1 MRFSLGRQFR
11 EAGVRAGRRGGG
23 VKQLY
28 RKWDLQK
35 WDVQKWDAGLDTEW
49 DARLRGHDK
58 ENK

>member
-23 VKQLY
+23 VKTVLQ
-28 RKWDLQK
+28 KWDLQK
-35 WDVQKWDAGLDTEW
+35 WDTGPFTKW